1 MRTELYKHNWDFIL
15 YEEDDKKIFRV
26 VFYQCF
32 TDTSREFKLIGE
44 ELNYNFEELKELA
57 EDIRS
62 NYEKYKDREIRP
74 E

>member
-26 VFYQCF
+26 VFYQSF
-32 TDTSREFKLIGE
+32 TDTSQEFKLIGE